1 MACHLGVYY
10 VDLQFNKIALPTEP
24 PTFRID
30 CELALKEERQLVG
43 KRISQ
48 VQQIGNVIIAALWDK
63 PYFYKITRS
72 NYAIEP

>member
-30 CELALKEERQLVG
+30 CELALKEERQLIG

-48 VQQIGNVIIAALWDK
+48 V
-63 PYFYKITRS
+63 S
-72 NYAIEP
+72 